1 MSRMAP
7 ASEVP
12 VAAAASVTEFADGIS
27 GPGWPPGPG
36 RTSRRRMF
44 AVAHFLRW
52 QTRPERIR
60 GMAAVAVIVTVF
72 LGLITAAIFGGVSSG
87 LRLIGHQSEP
97 EVLATTD
104 LYFRL
109 NDMDAQV
116 ANVLLVGG
124 QRGLGIDRQQ
134 AQAIYEQDRTQ
145 ADQDLQRAAVVAGS
159 VPSAQQS
166 LRSVLD
172 GLGRYEALAGE
183 AMYLDGQG
191 SGQPGLPL
199 ADALILY
206 RQATD
211 LLQGSILP
219 SARSLTNQ
227 NTATLDAAYQA
238 KRSDAQ
244 YGAGWVA
251 MCGAALVAVLVGMQL
266 YFAVRYRRILN
277 PALAG
282 ATLIAVVLVT
292 ASAVE
297 LSAAAGQLHVAK
309 AEAFDSIIALSQ
321 ARATSDDANADES
334 RYLVDPVRAAQYQQA
349 FENKSQQLVQLTGAG
364 IFQYDAA
371 LAQAISA
378 YQVNNADVRFGG
390 YFGVEFRN
398 ITFTGERAAAEQTLA
413 AYQVY
418 ERDDRNI
425 RALNRGSD
433 LRAAIAFDTS
443 YAQGNSNWAFTQ
455 YDNALVG
462 LIAINQRAFDGA
474 MSAGQQ
480 DMNGWTDYIPAAGA
494 ALIIV
499 LVLASAPGWPNTG
512 DPPSRA
518 LPMGAGAAN
527 GRGRCQ

>member
-1 MSRMAP
+1 MTRMAS

-12 VAAAASVTEFADGIS
+12 TTAAASVAELLGGIS
-27 GPGWPPGPG
+27 DPGHTPP
-36 RTSRRRMF
+36 RRLSGIR
-44 AVAHFLRW
+44 RW
-52 QTRPERIR
+52 QTRPERVR
-60 GMAAVAVIVTVF
+60 AMAAAAVILSVL
-72 LGLITAAIFGGVSSG
+72 LGLVTAAIFGSVASG
-87 LRLIGHQSEP
+87 LRLIGSQAEP

-116 ANVLLVGG
+116 ANVLLVGKQG
-124 QRGLGIDRQQ
+124 GLGIDRQQ
-134 AQAIYEQDRTQ
+134 AQAIYEQDRVQ

-172 GLGRYEALAGE
+172 GLGHYEALAGE

-191 SGQPGLPL
+191 SGEPGRPP
-199 ADALILY
+199 AAALILY

-227 NTATLDAAYQA
+227 NAATLDGVYQA
-238 KRSDAQ
+238 KRSAAQ
-244 YGAGWVA
+244 SGARWVAVSGAGL
-251 MCGAALVAVLVGMQL
+251 LVVLVGTQI
-266 YFAVRYRRILN
+266 YFAVRYRRIFN
-277 PALAG
+277 PGLAG
-282 ATLIAVVLVT
+282 ATLVAVALVA
-292 ASAVE
+292 ASAVT

-321 ARATSDDANADES
+321 ARAISDDANADES
-334 RYLVDPVRAAQYQQA
+334 RYLVDPARDGQYQQA
-349 FENKSQQLVQLTGAG
+349 FENKSQQLVQLAGAG

-378 YQVNNADVRFGG
+378 YHANHADIRFGG

-398 ITFTGERAAAEQTLA
+398 ITFAGERAAAEQTLA

-418 ERDDRNI
+418 ERDDRHI
-425 RALNRGSD
+425 RALNRSGD

-443 YAQGNSNWAFTQ
+443 YAPGNSNWAFTK
-455 YDNALVG
+455 YDNALAG
-462 LIAINQRAFDGA
+462 LIAINQRAFTGA
-474 MSAGQQ
+474 IGAGQQ
-480 DMNGWTDYIPAAGA
+480 DMNGWTGYIPAGA
-494 ALIIV
+494 AILIII
-499 LVLASAPGWPNTG
+499 LA
-512 DPPSRA
+512 
-518 LPMGAGAAN
+518 LAGVRPRLAEY
-527 GRGRCQ
+527 R

>member
-1 MSRMAP
+1 MTRMAP
-7 ASEVP
+7 ASEALVT
-12 VAAAASVTEFADGIS
+12 AAASAAELVGEIHDPGR
-27 GPGWPPGPG
+27 GPGRPGRAG

-44 AVAHFLRW
+44 AVTRFFRW
-52 QTRPERIR
+52 RTRPERVR
-60 GMAAVAVIVTVF
+60 GMTAVAVIVSVF
-72 LGLITAAIFGGVSSG
+72 LSLITAAIFGSVSSG
-87 LRLIGHQSEP
+87 VRLIGYQSEP
-97 EVLATTD
+97 EVLAITD

-116 ANVLLVGG
+116 ANVLLVGR
-124 QRGLGIDRQQ
+124 QSGLGVDRQQ

-159 VPSAQQS
+159 VPSAQPS

-172 GLGRYEALAGE
+172 GLGSYEALAGE

-191 SGQPGLPL
+191 SGQAGRPP
-199 ADALILY
+199 AAALILY

-211 LLQGSILP
+211 LLQGNILP

-227 NTATLDAAYQA
+227 NTATLDGAYQA
-238 KRSDAQ
+238 KRSAAWS
-244 YGAGWVA
+244 GVRWVGL
-251 MCGAALVAVLVGMQL
+251 CGAALLAVLIGMQL

-282 ATLIAVVLVT
+282 ATLVALALV
-292 ASAVE
+292 AGSVVE

-334 RYLVDPVRAAQYQQA
+334 RYLVDPARAAQYQQA
-349 FENKSQQLVQLTGAG
+349 FENKSQQLVQLAGAG
-364 IFQYDAA
+364 IFAYDAA

-378 YQVNNADVRFGG
+378 YHANNADVRFGG

-398 ITFTGERAAAEQTLA
+398 ITFTGERAAAEKTLA

-418 ERDDRNI
+418 ERDDRHI
-425 RALNRGSD
+425 RALNRSGD

-443 YAQGNSNWAFTQ
+443 YAQGNSNYAFTQ

-474 MSAGQQ
+474 ISAGQQ
-480 DMNGWTDYIPAAGA
+480 DMNGWTGYIPAAAA

-499 LVLASAPGWPNTG
+499 LVLVGVRPRLAEY
-512 DPPSRA
+512 R
-518 LPMGAGAAN
+518 
-527 GRGRCQ
+527 

>member
-1 MSRMAP
+1 MS
-7 ASEVP
+7 
-12 VAAAASVTEFADGIS
+12 
-27 GPGWPPGPG
+27 
-36 RTSRRRMF
+36 
-44 AVAHFLRW
+44 AVAGIFRW

-60 GMAAVAVIVTVF
+60 GMAAAAVIVSVF
-72 LGLITAAIFGGVSSG
+72 LGLITAAIFGSVATG
-87 LRLIGHQSEP
+87 LRLIGQQSEP

-134 AQAIYEQDRTQ
+134 AQAIYEQDRLQ

-191 SGQPGLPL
+191 SGQPGRPP
-199 ADALILY
+199 AAALILY

-219 SARSLTNQ
+219 SAHGLTNQ
-227 NTATLDAAYQA
+227 NAAVLDDAYQA
-238 KRSDAQ
+238 KRSVAR
-244 YGAGWVA
+244 YGALWVA
-251 MCGAALVAVLVGMQL
+251 GCGGALLAVLVGMQL
-266 YFAVRYRRILN
+266 YFTTRYRRILN

-282 ATLIAVVLVT
+282 ATLIAAALVA
-292 ASAVE
+292 ASAIE

-321 ARATSDDANADES
+321 ARAISDDANADES
-334 RYLVDPVRAAQYQQA
+334 RYLVDPARAAQYQQA
-349 FENKSQQLVQLTGAG
+349 FENKSQQLVQLAGAG

-378 YQVNNADVRFGG
+378 YHANNADIRFDG

-398 ITFTGERAAAEQTLA
+398 ITFTGERAAAEKALA

-418 ERDDRNI
+418 ERDDRHI
-425 RALNRGSD
+425 RALNHSGD

-443 YAQGNSNWAFTQ
+443 YAPGNSNWAFTQ
-455 YDNALVG
+455 YDNALAG
-462 LIAINQRAFDGA
+462 LIAINQRAFTGA
-474 MSAGQQ
+474 ISAGQQ
-480 DMNGWTDYIPAAGA
+480 GMNGWTGYIPAAA
-494 ALIIV
+494 AIFITIG
-499 LVLASAPGWPNTG
+499 VLAGVRPRLAEY
-512 DPPSRA
+512 R
-518 LPMGAGAAN
+518 
-527 GRGRCQ
+527 

>member
-12 VAAAASVTEFADGIS
+12 PAAVASVAELVGGI
-27 GPGWPPGPG
+27 PGPG
-36 RTSRRRMF
+36 RPGRRSRLPGILRR
-44 AVAHFLRW
+44 

-60 GMAAVAVIVTVF
+60 GMAAVAVLLAVF
-72 LGLITAAIFGGVSSG
+72 LGLIAAAIFGSVAGG
-87 LRLIGHQSEP
+87 LRLIGQQSEP

-134 AQAIYEQDRTQ
+134 AQAIYEQDRVQ

-172 GLGRYEALAGE
+172 GLGSYEALAGE

-191 SGQPGLPL
+191 SGSGRPGRPP
-199 ADALILY
+199 AAALTLY

-227 NTATLDAAYQA
+227 NAASLDAVYQA
-238 KRSDAQ
+238 KRSAARS
-244 YGAGWVA
+244 GAWWVA
-251 MCGAALVAVLVGMQL
+251 RCGATLLAVLVGMQI
-266 YFAVRYRRILN
+266 YFAVRYRRIFN
-277 PALAG
+277 PGLAV
-282 ATLIAVVLVT
+282 ATLVAVTLVA
-292 ASAVE
+292 ASAVT

-321 ARATSDDANADES
+321 ARALSDDANADES
-334 RYLVDPVRAAQYQQA
+334 RYLVDPARAGQYQQA
-349 FENKSQQLVQLTGAG
+349 FENKSQQLVQLARAG

-371 LAQAISA
+371 LARAISA
-378 YQVNNADVRFGG
+378 YRANHADIGFGG
-390 YFGVEFRN
+390 YFGAEFRN
-398 ITFTGERAAAEQTLA
+398 ITFAGERAAAEQTLA

-418 ERDDRNI
+418 ERDDRHI
-425 RALNRGSD
+425 RALNRSGD

-443 YAQGNSNWAFTQ
+443 YAPGNSNWAFTQ
-455 YDNALVG
+455 YDNALAG
-462 LIAINQRAFDGA
+462 LIAINQRAFTGA
-474 MSAGQQ
+474 ISAGQQ
-480 DMNGWTDYIPAAGA
+480 DMNGWTGYIPAGA
-494 ALIIV
+494 AILIII
-499 LVLASAPGWPNTG
+499 LVLAGVRPRLAEY
-512 DPPSRA
+512 R
-518 LPMGAGAAN
+518 
-527 GRGRCQ
+527 